1 MADWVSQYRGL
12 EQAGDAIMEL
22 IAERNRITG
31 SGGEGLKVS
40 LKCSR
45 VDVSICW

>member
-31 SGGEGLKVS
+31 AGGEGLKVS
-40 LKCSR
+40 KNREESTVFSR
-45 VDVSICW
+45 